1 MARRTTTVTIDDPKS
16 RGHGKSYLVTEMDAE
31 AAEWWAFR
39 IMQALLGGKN
49 GEVVKDLNFNAP
61 LSEFSPMAIKLG
73 LAALSS
79 IPAEQA
85 KPLLDEMMGCVA
97 VKLQGNQS
105 RALLAGDIEDVM
117 TRVQLRKAVLDLH
130 TGFFSNGDESTGL

>member
-1 MARRTTTVTIDDPKS
+1 MARRTTTVTIEDTNS
-16 RGHGKSYLVTEMDAE
+16 RDHGKNYLVTEMDAE

-39 IMQALLGGKN
+39 ILQALLGGKN

-61 LSEFSPMAIKLG
+61 LSEFAPMAIKLG

-85 KPLLDEMMGCVA
+85 KPLLDEMMGCVSM
-97 VKLQGNQS
+97 KLQGNQS
-105 RALLAGDIEDVM
+105 RPLLPGDIEDMM
-117 TRVQLRKAVLDLH
+117 TRVQLRKAVLDIH
-130 TGFFSNGDESTGL
+130 TGFFSNGVGSTGA